1 MLSSFALF
9 AAGATRS
16 TFEFGR
22 IQSQVDWLAPLG
34 VFAALCAFAWYMYRR
49 DSVEFS
55 TPWRYLLTSLRIAA
69 LVGLLVVYLQPQW
82 RNERKLVQNSRVVI
96 GVDTSLSMGL
106 HDNDASPVP
115 AEPSRAQKV
124 VAAISESRLLEDL
137 RKTHDVV
144 VARFDQEA
152 VQVATLPK
160 HGIPPAEGE
169 EAANSSD
176 ADKAASTTVPE
187 KKIDWSE
194 ALAPRGVETR
204 LGQTLRQLVNE
215 QQSQPISGIVMI
227 TDGGQNAGLEPA
239 AAVALAR
246 EAKIPVFAVGIGS
259 DQQPVNVRI
268 SDFVAP
274 ARAFPGDSYTATG
287 YLQAQGLAGRTVTVE
302 LLSREA
308 TSGGAAT
315 KDNAGKLE
323 ASQQVALGADG
334 EVVPVKFE
342 LVPSEVGRKTLRLRV
357 QPLPQDR
364 FAGDDQQEVDIEIV
378 DRKTR
383 VLLFAGGPSREY
395 QFLRNQLRRDKDVV
409 VDVLLQMAR
418 EGVSQDAN
426 EILDEFPSTREKL
439 FAYDC
444 IVAFDPDW
452 RELTAAQIDLLE
464 KWVAEQA
471 GGLIAIA
478 GPIHTDTL
486 AQDTALTKI
495 RNLYPVQFHKRFSTL
510 EDGRYGSKEPWP
522 IEFTRDG
529 LDAEFLWIAD
539 SAPASAA
546 SWSEFAGVFGFYG
559 VKGPKPGATVYG
571 RYSDPRARE
580 GDQQPVY
587 FAGQF
592 FGGGRVF
599 YLGSG
604 EIWRLRSDDEAY
616 FERFY
621 TKLIRFVSQGRLL
634 RGSSRGVLLVERD
647 RYVLG
652 NTVVVRAQLNNSQLE
667 PLTEQNV
674 TLQIYLPDSTQQ
686 SVVLAADPTR
696 AGGYAGQ
703 FTVRKEGVYR
713 LELAVPGG
721 EEERLARR
729 IQVKV
734 PDLERENPQR
744 NDALLS
750 TIARDTSGVY
760 YVGLEAAVGSGP
772 DEGPLAAHLRDQSRT
787 TIVVD
792 APNRLWDNQW
802 MMFAVCG
809 LLCTEWLV
817 RRLLKLA

>member
-1 MLSSFALF
+1 MFASFALW
-9 AAGATRS
+9 AVGATRS

-22 IQSQVDWLAPLG
+22 IQSQVDWLAPLAA
-34 VFAALCAFAWYMYRR
+34 FAALCAFAWYMYRR
-49 DSVEFS
+49 DSVDFS
-55 TPWRYLLTSLRIAA
+55 APLRYLLTFLRIAA
-69 LVGLLVVYLQPQW
+69 LVGLLIVYLQPQW
-82 RNERKLVQNSRVVI
+82 RNEREVVQNSRVVLAI
-96 GVDTSLSMGL
+96 DTSLSMGL

-124 VAAISESRLLEDL
+124 IAALSESRLLEDL
-137 RKTHDVV
+137 RKTHDVIV
-144 VARFDQEA
+144 TRFDQES
-152 VQVATLPK
+152 VHVATLPK
-160 HGIPPAEGE
+160 RAPPTTDSESSPTEGTSTDATKST
-169 EAANSSD
+169 EA
-176 ADKAASTTVPE
+176 P
-187 KKIDWSE
+187 IDWTES
-194 ALAPRGVETR
+194 LAPRGAETR
-204 LGQTLRQLVNE
+204 LGQALRQLVNE
-215 QQSQPISGIVMI
+215 ERSQPISGIAVI

-246 EAKIPVFAVGIGS
+246 EAKIPIFAVGIGS
-259 DQQPVNVRI
+259 DRQPVNVRI

-274 ARAFPGDSYTATG
+274 ARAFPGDTYTATG
-287 YLQAQGLAGRTVTVE
+287 YLQAQGLAGRSVTVE
-302 LLSREA
+302 LLSRDA
-308 TSGGAAT
+308 TSGGAT
-315 KDNAGKLE
+315 TSENAGKLE
-323 ASQQVALGADG
+323 ATQQATLGTDG

-357 QPLPQDR
+357 QPPPQDR
-364 FAGDDQQEVDIEIV
+364 YAGDDQQEVDIEIV

-426 EILDEFPSTREKL
+426 EILDAFPSTREEL

-452 RELTAAQIDLLE
+452 RELTAAQIGLLE
-464 KWVAEQA
+464 RWVGEQA
-471 GGLIAIA
+471 GGLIVIA

-486 AQDTALTKI
+486 AQDTALAKI

-510 EDGRYGSKEPWP
+510 EDGRYGAREPWP

-539 SAPASAA
+539 SAPRSAA
-546 SWSEFAGVFGFYG
+546 SWSEFAGVFGYYG
-559 VKGPKPGATVYG
+559 VKGAKPGATVYG
-571 RYSDPRARE
+571 RYSDPRARD

-587 FAGQF
+587 LAGQF
-592 FGGGRVF
+592 FGAGRVF

-604 EIWRLRSDDEAY
+604 EMWRLRSDDEAY
-616 FERFY
+616 FERLY

-667 PLTEQNV
+667 PLTVPNV

-686 SVVLAADPTR
+686 SVVLAADPSR
-696 AGGYAGQ
+696 AGSYAGQ

-750 TIARDTSGVY
+750 TIARDTSGAY

-772 DEGPLAAHLRDQSRT
+772 DEGPLAARLRDQSRT
-787 TIVVD
+787 SIVLD
-792 APNRLWDNQW
+792 TPDRLWDNQW
-802 MMFAVCG
+802 MLLAICG